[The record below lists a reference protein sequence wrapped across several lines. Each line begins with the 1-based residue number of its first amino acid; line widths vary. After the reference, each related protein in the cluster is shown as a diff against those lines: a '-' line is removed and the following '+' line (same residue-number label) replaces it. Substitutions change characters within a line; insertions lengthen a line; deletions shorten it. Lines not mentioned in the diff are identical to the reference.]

1 MIPVHNVSEFT
12 HEGEKI
18 TLHVP
23 KFKSG
28 WMMKWLIPRRK
39 STHFRI
45 HLDETGSRVWK
56 LIDGVSDTGE
66 ICRKMSESLPE
77 GTEKEDTELRVTEFL
92 RQLFKN
98 RFILFREGL

>member
-1 MIPVHNVSEFT
+1 MVPVRNVSEFT

-45 HLDETGSRVWK
+45 HFDETGSRVWQ
-56 LIDGVSDTGE
+56 LIDGLRDTGE
-66 ICRKMSESLPE
+66 ICRKMSELATE
-77 GTEKEDTELRVTEFL
+77 GAGKEDIELRVIEFL

-98 RFILFREGL
+98 RFILFR